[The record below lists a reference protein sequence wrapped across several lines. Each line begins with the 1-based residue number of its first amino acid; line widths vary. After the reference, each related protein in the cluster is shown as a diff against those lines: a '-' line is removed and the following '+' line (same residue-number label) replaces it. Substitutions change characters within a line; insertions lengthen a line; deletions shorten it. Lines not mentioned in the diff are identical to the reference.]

1 MERKWAVTAV
11 RGRKHS
17 IGYIYVVRA
26 EKNGHAEHWVAA
38 TLQENAVAAVEA
50 ELGPEW
56 KITLTERRLHS
67 RLSALKMRP
76 NTVRK
81 L

>member
-1 MERKWAVTAV
+1 MTEVA
-11 RGRKHS
+11 GRKRLF
-17 IGYIYVVRA
+17 GNIYVVRA
-26 EKNGHAEHWVAA
+26 EKNGHAEHWAAA

-67 RLSALKMRP
+67 RLSAVKMRP